1 MPDRLRK
8 TMSSAATAFTARR
21 AVKEAGLVNSPIQAK
36 LEKLE
41 RELSKLERMA
51 DRESLAKKA
60 MVPEFSDADMGDLLE
75 TGLSYVE
82 ATNRTRSACLALR
95 SFYERWPTDGPEY
108 LRVARRDN
116 QSVEMVCLDA
126 SIASGP
132 VVQEAHSVIAMSG
145 TFTPPEM
152 YRDLLGFPV
161 DRTEL
166 REYPSPFPPQN
177 RLNII
182 SDKVT
187 TRFAKRTEENFELIA
202 AEVGKVVDAVPGN
215 VAVFFPSYNVMRAVL
230 SYAKLSK
237 PVFQQKER
245 ATPAEMKA
253 LIDAFRS
260 KSAFG
265 GVLCAVAGGSAAE
278 GIDYPGRDLI
288 AAIVVGVPLKEW
300 DLETKA
306 LVDYYEYKYGAGWN
320 YGYLFP
326 AMSRAIQAA
335 GRVIRSESDRGVIVF
350 LDERFRWANYARCF
364 PKDLQ
369 VTFTR
374 DAAFCVEDFFKTF

>member
-1 MPDRLRK
+1 
-8 TMSSAATAFTARR
+8 
-21 AVKEAGLVNSPIQAK
+21 
-36 LEKLE
+36 
-41 RELSKLERMA
+41 
-51 DRESLAKKA
+51 
-60 MVPEFSDADMGDLLE
+60 
-75 TGLSYVE
+75 
-82 ATNRTRSACLALR
+82 
-95 SFYERWPTDGPEY
+95 
-108 LRVARRDN
+108 
-116 QSVEMVCLDA
+116 
-126 SIASGP
+126 
-132 VVQEAHSVIAMSG
+132 
-145 TFTPPEM
+145 
-152 YRDLLGFPV
+152 
-161 DRTEL
+161 
-166 REYPSPFPPQN
+166 
-177 RLNII
+177 
-182 SDKVT
+182 
-187 TRFAKRTEENFELIA
+187 
-202 AEVGKVVDAVPGN
+202 VVDAVPGN

-253 LIDAFRS
+253 LLDAFRS

-335 GRVIRSESDRGVIVF
+335 GRVIRSESDRGAIVF
-350 LDERFRWANYARCF
+350 LDERFRWANYAKCF

-369 VTFTR
+369 ITLTR
-374 DAAFCVEDFFKTF
+374 DAAYCVEDFFKTP